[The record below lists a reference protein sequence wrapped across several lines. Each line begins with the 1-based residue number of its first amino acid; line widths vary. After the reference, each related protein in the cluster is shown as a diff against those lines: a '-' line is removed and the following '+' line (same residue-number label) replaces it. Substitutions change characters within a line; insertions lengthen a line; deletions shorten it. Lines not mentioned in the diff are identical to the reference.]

1 MNDEPSIGSTSI
13 SKSSS
18 SARDPCTGQ
27 PSVPPSHR
35 SPLWTTWSLTRTCSN
50 TGTPPCRASSALSQR
65 AWNTRHSASDSC
77 AVEVGEP
84 YQVKTTC
91 PAEPA
96 AIEGSADDL
105 VSLPLLTRMGFDQVG
120 EAAVFASSDTQ

>member
-1 MNDEPSIGSTSI
+1 MNDEPSIGFTSI

-35 SPLWTTWSLTRTCSN
+35 SPLCTTWSLTSTCSN
-50 TGTPPCRASSALSQR
+50 SGTPPWSASSALLQR
-65 AWNTRHSASDSC
+65 AWNTRHSASDWC
-77 AVEVGEP
+77 AVPVGEP
-84 YQVKTTC
+84 YQVNTTC

-96 AIEGSADDL
+96 AMAGNAAVL
-105 VSLPLLTRMGFDQVG
+105 VASPLFTRIGLDQVG
-120 EAAVFASSDTQ
+120 WVVVLASSDTQ

>member
-1 MNDEPSIGSTSI
+1 MNDEPSIGLTSI

-18 SARDPCTGQ
+18 SAREPCTGQ

-35 SPLWTTWSLTRTCSN
+35 SPLWTTWSLTSTCAN
-50 TGTPPCRASSALSQR
+50 TGTPSWSASRALSQR

-77 AVEVGEP
+77 AVPVGEP
-84 YQVKTTC
+84 YQVNTTC

-105 VSLPLLTRMGFDQVG
+105 VSVPLLTRIGFDHVG
-120 EAAVFASSDTQ
+120 EAEVFASSDT